1 MMIERRK
8 TSGLLAAML
17 TATALCAGATAVDA
31 LASTGGS
38 AASAEPSATASA
50 RSVATWFG
58 PGFYGNQTAC
68 GQILTP
74 EVIGVA
80 HRTLPCGSLV
90 KLTYRGH
97 TVIAPVIDRGPY
109 RHGVTWDLTA
119 GAAQALGVTGTAHV
133 RALLVGEVP
142 NTPLLGSPPG
152 SPASAATG
160 GNAAG

>member
-1 MMIERRK
+1 MVIERSK
-8 TSGLLAAML
+8 KSALLAAML
-17 TATALCAGATAVDA
+17 TATALCASTVDA

-38 AASAEPSATASA
+38 VASGEPSATAST

-58 PGFYGNQTAC
+58 PGFYGRQTAC
-68 GQILTP
+68 GQTLTP

-97 TVIAPVIDRGPY
+97 TLIAPVIDRGPY

-119 GAAQALGVTGTAHV
+119 GAAQALGVTGTARVH
-133 RALLVGEVP
+133 ALLVGEVP